1 MYSFRC
7 DKETA
12 IVQTVHGKIRGY
24 WQKDVYIFKGIPYA
38 RAERFEAPVPLD
50 DWEGVRDC
58 TGFGY
63 CAPFLEFPVPSGELL
78 VAHRY
83 WPMDENCQNLNLW
96 TPGLDDAKRPV
107 LVWLH
112 GGGYESGS
120 AIEHQAYEGENMARI
135 GDVVSVSV
143 NHRLNVLGYMDLSD
157 FGERFANSGNCGGDD
172 LVAALR
178 WIHENVAQFGGDPDN
193 VTIFGQSGGG
203 GKVTTLLQ
211 TPAADGL
218 YAKAFNMSGIFKSD
232 DNIPALHPELQGSGR
247 EMGEHLMAECGV
259 GTIEELQRVPFY
271 FLAQAYRKWKPILF
285 AEGKNCGDS
294 PYANGYYVGDPFD
307 IGFRKETAG
316 VPMLIGSVYSE
327 FPSFTESAFDKH
339 TLSEEEQTRMLA
351 DTLGEDNA
359 AALIPLMRQAYPD
372 RPIIDLLQIDIM
384 FRPAIIEYVKLRA
397 AVNPET
403 YVYLFNHDMAIDGGR
418 APWHCSDIPYVFHNT
433 AMVQTTQDAYVDA
446 LEKDMFEML
455 MTFARTGRPGH
466 SGIPS
471 WPGCT
476 PNTENTMVIDG
487 PGWKIRPNHDHELL
501 KRYAPV
507 YAPIFAATREQ
518 TMEKAQ
524 H

>member
-1 MYSFRC
+1 
-7 DKETA
+7 
-12 IVQTVHGKIRGY
+12 
-24 WQKDVYIFKGIPYA
+24 
-38 RAERFEAPVPLD
+38 
-50 DWEGVRDC
+50 
-58 TGFGY
+58 
-63 CAPFLEFPVPSGELL
+63 
-78 VAHRY
+78 
-83 WPMDENCQNLNLW
+83 
-96 TPGLDDAKRPV
+96 
-107 LVWLH
+107 
-112 GGGYESGS
+112 
-120 AIEHQAYEGENMARI
+120 
-135 GDVVSVSV
+135 
-143 NHRLNVLGYMDLSD
+143 
-157 FGERFANSGNCGGDD
+157 
-172 LVAALR
+172 
-178 WIHENVAQFGGDPDN
+178 
-193 VTIFGQSGGG
+193 
-203 GKVTTLLQ
+203 
-211 TPAADGL
+211 
-218 YAKAFNMSGIFKSD
+218 
-232 DNIPALHPELQGSGR
+232 
-247 EMGEHLMAECGV
+247 MGEHLMAECGV

-466 SGIPS
+466 SGIPV

-476 PNTENTMVIDG
+476 PDTENTMVIDG
-487 PGWKIRPNHDHELL
+487 PGWEIRPNHDHELL
-501 KRYAPV
+501 ERYAPV
-507 YAPIFAATREQ
+507 YAPIFAATREK